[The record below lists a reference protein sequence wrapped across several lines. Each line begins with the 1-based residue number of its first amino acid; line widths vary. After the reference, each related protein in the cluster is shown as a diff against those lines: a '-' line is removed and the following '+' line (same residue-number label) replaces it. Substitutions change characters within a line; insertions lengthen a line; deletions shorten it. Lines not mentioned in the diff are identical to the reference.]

1 MKYDQKKFS
10 RRQVIK
16 IIAFGA
22 TIPLMGTLIDKAE
35 AAKAAKELMKY
46 QDKPN
51 GNEKCSNCIQ
61 FIPGKTPEADGECKV
76 VEGSISPQGWCTAY
90 SPESK

>member
-1 MKYDQKKFS
+1 MNYLQKKFS
-10 RRQVIK
+10 RRELIK
-16 IIAFGA
+16 FMAFGA
-22 TIPLMGTLIDKAE
+22 TIPFIGAFINKAE
-35 AAKAAKELMKY
+35 AAKASKALMKY

-61 FIPGKTPEADGECKV
+61 FIPGEAPEANGECKV

-90 SPESK
+90 APRA